1 MSNVNPIAAG
11 FKEDLNHSQLQA
23 TIVSMAM
30 QWNKMEG
37 DIIKG
42 NAICTQM
49 LNKFAEKIT
58 DAMNTQ
64 FKKDI
69 AALET
74 KNSKYDPNSK
84 KYSKEEVQKNIGIMM
99 AEINKLQSVA
109 QSNVQTVTGVSDD
122 TSNKVKQDI
131 SSAQSLITSA
141 STIDTTVYQA
151 AQQAANGISA

>member
-1 MSNVNPIAAG
+1 MSNASPIAAG

-49 LNKFAEKIT
+49 LNKFAERIT
-58 DAMNTQ
+58 ADMNRK
-64 FKKDI
+64 FNIDI
-69 AALET
+69 INLKT
-74 KNSKYDPNSK
+74 LDRYNPKSKN
-84 KYSKEEVQKNIGIMM
+84 YSPEEVQKNIGIMM

-109 QSNVQTVTGVSDD
+109 QSNVQTVTGISDD